1 MKVKKYQPTLSLKP
15 TQFAL
20 GLLEVEF
27 KVVEMKGMKPGKLDK
42 LVRETPVPVVVSP
55 WKELCITDRHHFLF
69 ACWHAGVRRVRV
81 EVVKDYSR
89 SKLTYH
95 GFWKKLAREK
105 RAYLY
110 DQFGEGPRSPLYLP
124 IDIRGMAD
132 DPYRS
137 LAWMVRKEG
146 GFENSDLTFAEF
158 HWADFFRAKR
168 LLDSHGRKGFHDA
181 IKKGLRLAHSSK
193 ARSLPGYLKRAA
205 DRITK
210 AKEAEVLEKS
220 KYVPVAQK
228 KGHLAARPAMG

>member
-1 MKVKKYQPTLSLKP
+1 MVKPMKVKKYQPTLSLKP

-27 KVVEMKGMKPGKLDK
+27 KVVEMKAMKAKKLEK
-42 LVRETPVPVVVSP
+42 LVRESPVPVVVSP
-55 WKELCITDRHHFLF
+55 WKELCITNRHHFLF

-105 RAYLY
+105 RAYLH

-168 LLDSHGRKGFHDA
+168 LLDILRIMCVAFRIAERPPYQHACPIADVTSNHRMRQ
-181 IKKGLRLAHSSK
+181 LRLTQMQQH
-193 ARSLPGYLKRAA
+193 
-205 DRITK
+205 RI
-210 AKEAEVLEKS
+210 
-220 KYVPVAQK
+220 
-228 KGHLAARPAMG
+228 H